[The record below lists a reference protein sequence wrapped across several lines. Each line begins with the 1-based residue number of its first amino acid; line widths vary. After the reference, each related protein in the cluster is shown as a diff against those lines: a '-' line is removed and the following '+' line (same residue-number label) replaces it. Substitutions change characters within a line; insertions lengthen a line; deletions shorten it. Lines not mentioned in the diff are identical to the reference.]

1 MLEKV
6 RQTIRKHGL
15 LEIGDRIVAAVSG
28 GPDSI
33 CLLRILL
40 LLASDYRLELL
51 IAHMNHGMRGEE
63 SDRDE
68 RFVEKIASGLN
79 LTFESIKVD
88 IPALLKAEGGSA
100 EDVCRRERYR
110 FLERV
115 RGEHA
120 FTKIALG
127 HHRDDQ
133 VETVMMNLIR
143 GSGLGGLRG
152 FSPFRAGHW
161 IRPLFDLTRGEIF
174 NFIKS
179 EKLDHIFDSTNES
192 DSYLRNRLRRHLIP
206 LIERDCNPRFSEGIF
221 RMAEI
226 VAVED
231 DYMKGVAEAFL
242 RAGGIEPNGR
252 EMRVDIK
259 NLLSC
264 HPAVQRRAV
273 KSMLVALTPEEKGI
287 GYQHVLS
294 VLKLAE
300 GDNPGGSLNL
310 PLGIHIRREYDR
322 LVLIRNDSGKKG
334 GRPVH
339 EKIRFSH
346 TVEIPGVLDAPSPGL
361 KLRFEII
368 DASRK
373 STCALKN
380 DSRMIYVDYA
390 KIAFPLTLRS
400 IKPGD
405 RIRLAGAAGR
415 KKISDVL
422 IDAKVP
428 RYERERKALLAD
440 AEGVLWIVGMRWSD
454 KARTTKGAQKILKA
468 EII

>member
-127 HHRDDQ
+127 HHREDQ

-334 GRPVH
+334 GRPVYT
-339 EKIRFSH
+339 KYSFQPYRGN
-346 TVEIPGVLDAPSPGL
+346 PG
-361 KLRFEII
+361 
-368 DASRK
+368 
-373 STCALKN
+373 
-380 DSRMIYVDYA
+380 
-390 KIAFPLTLRS
+390 
-400 IKPGD
+400 
-405 RIRLAGAAGR
+405 
-415 KKISDVL
+415 
-422 IDAKVP
+422 
-428 RYERERKALLAD
+428 
-440 AEGVLWIVGMRWSD
+440 EGY
-454 KARTTKGAQKILKA
+454 
-468 EII
+468 